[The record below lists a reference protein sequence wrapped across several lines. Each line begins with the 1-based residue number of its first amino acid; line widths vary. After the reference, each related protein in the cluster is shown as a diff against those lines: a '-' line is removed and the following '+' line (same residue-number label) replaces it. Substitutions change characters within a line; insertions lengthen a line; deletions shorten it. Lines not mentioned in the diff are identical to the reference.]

1 MGPPPARP
9 ANWLLK
15 DIDSL
20 LNFDNPSELSSAP
33 KILSHRST
41 RPVPTTGIQPPIF
54 PKSYVEWSDI
64 RVSTAR
70 QNRELV
76 IAFCKE
82 RKYHGLWIVV
92 EEAPKVGSTPPSLV
106 VDSSQADGRGAPQG
120 YRAQGPPG
128 QPLLNL
134 VHTSPEEWNDLT
146 ISDLRAKNPEDEDDD
161 GFVATIYVQK
171 KTTMVPRQVGVGVD
185 QDPAAAQMLAWLVAM
200 SKLEETEEEW
210 CAQHRPVKKSGWV
223 N

>member
-1 MGPPPARP
+1 MGPPAARS
-9 ANWLLK
+9 ANWLLM

-20 LNFDNPSELSSAP
+20 LNFDNSPEQATAP

-41 RPVPTTGIQPPIF
+41 RPVPTTGIHPPIF
-54 PKSYVEWSDI
+54 PKPYIEWPDI

-70 QNRELV
+70 QNRELL
-76 IAFCKE
+76 ISFCKE

-92 EEAPKVGSTPPSLV
+92 EEAPKVGTPPSPV
-106 VDSSQADGRGAPQG
+106 VESLQADRRRAPQG
-120 YRAQGPPG
+120 YRAQAPPG
-128 QPLLNL
+128 QQLLNL
-134 VHTSPEEWNDLT
+134 VHASSEQWNDLT
-146 ISDLRAKNPEDEDDD
+146 IDDLRAQNPEDEDDD

-200 SKLEETEEEW
+200 TNLEETEEEW